1 MKTRRKTKTSSYP
14 QSSTQVAKDDK
25 NALEKAR
32 SALKKTEG
40 AHTPNSIKRKLM
52 TKKGKK

>member
-1 MKTRRKTKTSSYP
+1 MPK
-14 QSSTQVAKDDK
+14 QK

-40 AHTPNSIKRKLM
+40 ANTIRSIKRKL
-52 TKKGKK
+52 KKPLKASGKVGTHRSGKT